1 MIETSTLLTFVGA
14 VLLLFSSPGPNM
26 FFVLSHG
33 ISYGARGGVA
43 AALGI
48 VIADLILTL
57 LTASG
62 ITALVAA
69 SSLLLELIRI
79 LGALYLLWLAC
90 FQWNTTKVV
99 EFKAGAVLP
108 QTEIMRRA
116 MLNSLLNPKA
126 LLFFLLFLP
135 QFTSVTRGGVGWQL
149 LTLGLVLATISL
161 GFHGLLG
168 AFSGRIG
175 QWINANPRVSQL
187 QGRFLALIMVALAV
201 RLLFLQLH

>member
-1 MIETSTLLTFVGA
+1 MIETSTLLTFIGA

-33 ISYGARGGVA
+33 ISYGSRGGVA

-48 VIADLILTL
+48 VIADLILTF

-62 ITALVAA
+62 MTALVAA
-69 SSLLLELIRI
+69 SSVLLEIVRFM
-79 LGALYLLWLAC
+79 GALYLLWLAWN
-90 FQWNTTKVV
+90 QWNTTKVV
-99 EFKAGAVLP
+99 QFQAGAVLP

-135 QFTSVTRGGVGWQL
+135 QFTNTSRGGVGWQL
-149 LTLGLVLATISL
+149 LTLGLVLTTLSL

-168 AFSGRIG
+168 AFSGQIG

-187 QGRFLALIMVALAV
+187 QGKFLAVIMVALAV